1 MPIDVALVDDHTV
14 VRQAVAAMLGAEDGL
29 RVVAEAGSLAEGRA
43 VVDQMLDAPRA
54 DPVVLVI
61 DVTMPDGSGLALVR
75 QARSRSAEV
84 GIVVLTMHNDD
95 STLLEALDA
104 GASALVRKSEPV
116 EEVVTAVRRAA
127 ESPASFSARGLAEA
141 MRRGQSTPQT
151 TLTERETEVLRLLV
165 EGDSVSQVGKKL
177 FMSPSTVKTHI
188 TKIYDKLGAHNRASA
203 VIAAVRLGLVPDVER

>member
-116 EEVVTAVRRAA
+116 EEVVTAVKRAA